1 MKKALSVLMAAG
13 MTATLL
19 AGCSGNAS
27 STESASQA
35 ASGSTSTTPASTESI
50 VTAPTEMTFVF
61 ADGDDSFKTQMNKI
75 VDGFNEKYP
84 DITITIQPGDGG
96 SYSEFLK
103 TKDSVG
109 EFPDMMEMRDT
120 AMYVRAGKLAPLS
133 DEVASLFASNVE
145 FDGVTYTAPYSG
157 ANTMG
162 IMYNKQYFA
171 DNGLEVPTT
180 WDEFISLCQT
190 IQDKGDMAPL
200 VVGGSDVWHIG
211 FLYDLCYAN
220 DVLEKDP
227 DFIEKCYTGEKNFS
241 DPDYQQAL
249 TDLSQ
254 LLGFAQEGWAST
266 PDAQITTFF
275 VNDMAAMM
283 FSGTHMFSQIT
294 DADPEF
300 EFGWFAVPDRD
311 GKVSLMGGG
320 TAAGWALSAEAAKD
334 PNKQAAFDAF
344 CQYFFSEEVYSEYCE
359 TMAAIPTTA
368 TMPAMDVS
376 EQFQAVLDAT
386 ESADYMHLM
395 WNQEIGNKEL
405 PPDFRN
411 FTYKTCIE
419 VAQGTRD
426 IDSASEELQ
435 KTWEVALQSF
445 NPTTGLG
452 VA

>member
-1 MKKALSVLMAAG
+1 MKKALSVLLAAG
-13 MTATLL
+13 MAATMLVGCGGTAT
-19 AGCSGNAS
+19 STS
-27 STESASQA
+27 ESTESA
-35 ASGSTSTTPASTESI
+35 ASSTAEAASTESI
-50 VTAPTEMTFVF
+50 VSKPTEMTLIF
-61 ADGDDSFKTQMNKI
+61 ADGDDAFKTQVNKI

-84 DITITIQPGDGG
+84 DVTITIQPGDGG

-120 AMYVRAGKLAPLS
+120 AMYVRAGKIAPLS
-133 DEVASLFASNVE
+133 DDVKALFTSTAE

-157 ANTMG
+157 ANTLGM
-162 IMYNKQYFA
+162 MYNKQYFA

-180 WDEFISLCQT
+180 WDEFITLCQT

-220 DVLEKDP
+220 DVLEADP

-241 DPDYQQAL
+241 DPSYQQAM
-249 TDLSQ
+249 TDLAQ

-283 FSGTHMFSQIT
+283 FSGTHMFSQIE

-300 EFGWFAVPDRD
+300 EYGWFAVPDRD
-311 GKVSLMGGG
+311 GKYSVMGGG
-320 TAAGWALSAEAAKD
+320 TAQGWALSAEAAKD
-334 PNKQAAFDAF
+334 PDKQAAFDAF
-344 CQYFFSEEVYSEYCE
+344 CKYFFSEEVYGEYCE
-359 TMAAIPTTA
+359 TLAAIPTTT
-368 TMPAMDVS
+368 TMPPMDVS
-376 EQFQAVLDAT
+376 EQFQAVLDAV
-386 ESADYMHLM
+386 ENADSLHVM

-411 FTYKTCIE
+411 FAYKTCIE

-426 IDSASEELQ
+426 INSASDELQ
-435 KTWEVALQSF
+435 KTWNVALQSF

-452 VA
+452 VE